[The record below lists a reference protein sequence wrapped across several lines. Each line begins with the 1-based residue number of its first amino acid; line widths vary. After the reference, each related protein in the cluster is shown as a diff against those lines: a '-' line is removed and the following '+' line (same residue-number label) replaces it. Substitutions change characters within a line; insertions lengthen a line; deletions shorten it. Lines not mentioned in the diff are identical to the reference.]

1 MLRHEDIVERAT
13 DEEGDEAP
21 VDVVGEDEGD
31 DDPRPDG
38 GHVAMHR
45 LPVRSP
51 RRRHQ
56 NQGTTA
62 RLLKIHHR
70 RPQTG

>member
-21 VDVVGEDEGD
+21 VDVVG